1 MFFKM
6 LTQAGHTRS
15 FVVRA
20 RRADGWEVRIEQDS
34 HVVRHTRYTDWHR
47 LERALDAVKRE
58 VDALETQGWR
68 APAGESTPA
77 DGQSMNL

>member
-15 FVVRA
+15 FAVRA
-20 RRADGWEVRIEQDS
+20 RRADGWEVKVEQDS
-34 HVVRHTRYTDWHR
+34 HVVRHTRYHDWHR

-58 VDALETQGWR
+58 VNALEMQGWR
-68 APAGESTPA
+68 PSPAEGTASGP
-77 DGQSMNL
+77 QSINL